1 VLYGKSTERGRL
13 IVGVYVDDLIFTGS
27 EQRDINSFKCEMK
40 GRFRMSDLGLLTNYL
55 GIEVEQGR
63 DAITLRQSSYARK
76 LVERGGLSGCK
87 PCQTPMEEKI
97 KLSKESTAEKVD
109 ATQYRS
115 IIGGLRYL
123 THTRPDIMFA
133 VGYLGRFM
141 EDPREDHFAAVKKL
155 LRYVAGTIGYG
166 IVYPRQRGA
175 GLELTGI
182 SDSNMAGDI
191 DGRKSTTGVLFFLDG
206 CPISWQSQKQRV
218 VALSTCEAEYIA
230 AATAC
235 CQGVWLSRLLQEV
248 IKEKPCTPALMV
260 DNKSAIALAKNPVL
274 HDRSKHID
282 TKFHFIRD
290 CVDGGQ
296 IKLEYVE
303 TARQL
308 GDILSSSPSHLG
320 AFDSQ
325 S

>member
-1 VLYGKSTERGRL
+1 
-13 IVGVYVDDLIFTGS
+13 
-27 EQRDINSFKCEMK
+27 
-40 GRFRMSDLGLLTNYL
+40 
-55 GIEVEQGR
+55 
-63 DAITLRQSSYARK
+63 
-76 LVERGGLSGCK
+76 
-87 PCQTPMEEKI
+87 MEEKI

-141 EDPREDHFAAVKKL
+141 EDPREDHFAAIKKL
-155 LRYVAGTIGYG
+155 LRYVAGTNGYD
-166 IVYPRQRGA
+166 IVYPRRRGA
-175 GLELTGI
+175 GLELTGF
-182 SDSNMAGDI
+182 SDSDMAGDI

-218 VALSTCEAEYIA
+218 VALSTCEAEYIV

-290 CVDGGQ
+290 CVDGG
-296 IKLEYVE
+296 
-303 TARQL
+303 
-308 GDILSSSPSHLG
+308 
-320 AFDSQ
+320 
-325 S
+325 

>member
-1 VLYGKSTERGRL
+1 
-13 IVGVYVDDLIFTGS
+13 
-27 EQRDINSFKCEMK
+27 M
-40 GRFRMSDLGLLTNYL
+40 
-55 GIEVEQGR
+55 
-63 DAITLRQSSYARK
+63 
-76 LVERGGLSGCK
+76 
-87 PCQTPMEEKI
+87 
-97 KLSKESTAEKVD
+97 AEDV
-109 ATQYRS
+109 
-115 IIGGLRYL
+115 
-123 THTRPDIMFA
+123 
-133 VGYLGRFM
+133 
-141 EDPREDHFAAVKKL
+141 
-155 LRYVAGTIGYG
+155 
-166 IVYPRQRGA
+166 
-175 GLELTGI
+175 
-182 SDSNMAGDI
+182 

-248 IKEKPCTPALMV
+248 IKEKPCAPVLMV

-308 GDILSSSPSHLG
+308 GDILTKPLG
-320 AFDSQ
+320 RIRFTELRTKIGVEEIKQ
-325 S
+325 E